1 MADRL
6 DVASRLKSPT
16 RHALTLTSEFRGSLI
31 GWFGAFAERCGV
43 P

>member
-1 MADRL
+1 MPSRL

-16 RHALTLTSEFRGSLI
+16 RHALTL
-31 GWFGAFAERCGV
+31 FAEHGGCGLPGTFAARCGV